1 MSREKEKLQISASAV
16 STLSSVAPTLSIVLL
31 SRLTCVSLVVHV
43 SIHLLAGGA
52 EGDAV

>member
-1 MSREKEKLQISASAV
+1 MSREKEKLQINASAV
-16 STLSSVAPTLSIVLL
+16 STLSSVAPTLSTARL
-31 SRLTCVSLVVHV
+31 SRFDCVSLVVHV